1 MQAAYRVNCQAYKLY
16 GQDFWGIQYISIVD
30 VGRNIP
36 ATITSVTAL
45 CMAMGLPATSLTLLK
60 DARCRVAWARAWPQP
75 APTPAIASTPTATA

>member
-36 ATITSVTAL
+36 ATTNSTL
-45 CMAMGLPATSLTLLK
+45 YMAMGLPATSLTLLK
-60 DARCRVAWARAWPQP
+60 DARCRGAWA
-75 APTPAIASTPTATA
+75 